1 LCRYTFLLIR
11 FLSNIN
17 YTEESINAETLKFI
31 EKRIHIFQVV
41 SQENDEAL
49 WECCDLLL
57 EYRVELNEVQER
69 RSKSACNH
77 S

>member
-1 LCRYTFLLIR
+1 M
-11 FLSNIN
+11 SAVN
-17 YTEESINAETLKFI
+17 YTEESINAEILKFI

-41 SQENDEAL
+41 SQENDEVL
-49 WECCDLLL
+49 WECYDLLL
-57 EYRVELNEVQER
+57 EYRVELNEVKKEQER

>member
-1 LCRYTFLLIR
+1 M
-11 FLSNIN
+11 SAVN

-41 SQENDEAL
+41 SQENNEVL
-49 WECCDLLL
+49 WEFYDLLL
-57 EYRVELNEVQER
+57 EYRVELNEVKEEQER

>member
-1 LCRYTFLLIR
+1 
-11 FLSNIN
+11 LSAVN

-49 WECCDLLL
+49 WKCYDLLL
-57 EYRVELNEVQER
+57 EYRVELNDVKEEQER
-69 RSKSACNH
+69 RSKSACNL

>member
-1 LCRYTFLLIR
+1 M
-11 FLSNIN
+11 SAVN

-49 WECCDLLL
+49 WKCYDLLL
-57 EYRVELNEVQER
+57 EYRVELNDVKEEQER
-69 RSKSACNH
+69 RSKSACNL

>member
-1 LCRYTFLLIR
+1 
-11 FLSNIN
+11 LSAVN
-17 YTEESINAETLKFI
+17 YTEESINAEILKFI

-41 SQENDEAL
+41 SQENDEVL
-49 WECCDLLL
+49 WECYDLLL
-57 EYRVELNEVQER
+57 EYRVELNEVKKEQER

>member
-1 LCRYTFLLIR
+1 M
-11 FLSNIN
+11 SAVN

-41 SQENDEAL
+41 SQENDKAL
-49 WECCDLLL
+49 WKCYDLLL
-57 EYRVELNEVQER
+57 EYRVELNDVKEEQER
-69 RSKSACNH
+69 RSKSACNL

>member
-1 LCRYTFLLIR
+1 M
-11 FLSNIN
+11 SAVN
-17 YTEESINAETLKFI
+17 YTEESINAEILKFI

-41 SQENDEAL
+41 SQENDEVL
-49 WECCDLLL
+49 WECYDLLL
-57 EYRVELNEVQER
+57 EYRVELNEVKEEQER

>member
-1 LCRYTFLLIR
+1 M
-11 FLSNIN
+11 SAVN

-49 WECCDLLL
+49 WKCYDLLL
-57 EYRVELNEVQER
+57 EYRVELNDVKEEQER

>member
-1 LCRYTFLLIR
+1 
-11 FLSNIN
+11 LSAVN
-17 YTEESINAETLKFI
+17 YTEESINAEILKFI

-41 SQENDEAL
+41 SQENDEVL
-49 WECCDLLL
+49 WECYDLLL
-57 EYRVELNEVQER
+57 EYRVELNEVKEEQER